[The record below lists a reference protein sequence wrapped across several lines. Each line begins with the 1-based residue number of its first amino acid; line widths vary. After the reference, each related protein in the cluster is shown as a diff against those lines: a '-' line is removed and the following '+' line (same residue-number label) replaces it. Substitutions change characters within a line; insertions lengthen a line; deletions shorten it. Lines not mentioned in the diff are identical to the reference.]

1 MFALFADSSCLLNL
15 MSLKRIQRTG
25 RGGLGGGGVF
35 GVGGGTEFHQVD
47 VVLSLRSLFLLTEH
61 SSEVSAVST
70 LDSYCER
77 ITGVQQAGN
86 GP

>member
-1 MFALFADSSCLLNL
+1 MGYLEWGGEQNSIKWMLF
-15 MSLKRIQRTG
+15 
-25 RGGLGGGGVF
+25 
-35 GVGGGTEFHQVD
+35 
-47 VVLSLRSLFLLTEH
+47 SLRSLFLLTEH
-61 SSEVSAVST
+61 SSEVSVVST